1 MNFYIFNF
9 LLILK
14 IKYII
19 NIRMDDIEDIP
30 DELFPHKDC
39 SDLLEYTLTYY
50 STIVLYERRWNLLHP
65 NQQFYFIKKIKKLI
79 ELEWLNN
86 HIDTDYDDY

>member
-1 MNFYIFNF
+1 M
-9 LLILK
+9 
-14 IKYII
+14 
-19 NIRMDDIEDIP
+19 
-30 DELFPHKDC
+30 
-39 SDLLEYTLTYY
+39 
-50 STIVLYERRWNLLHP
+50 NLLHP